1 MLVRKDLA
9 LEQQAVQS
17 VHATAEAVKH
27 LYNSVNHLHTVLL
40 HVENERELIKAMQY
54 LDSKGIRYRHFIDP
68 DLNNELTAVA
78 TECILGSKRKV
89 MKDFK
94 LLKMEVKPK

>member
-1 MLVRKDLA
+1 M
-9 LEQQAVQS
+9 
-17 VHATAEAVKH
+17 HATAEAVNHFYK
-27 LYNSVNHLHTVLL
+27 SVNNLYTVLL
-40 HVENERELIKAMQY
+40 HVENERELIKAMHF

-68 DLNNELTAVA
+68 DLNNELTSVA

-94 LLKMEVKPK
+94 LLKFQKLQEVKKAG